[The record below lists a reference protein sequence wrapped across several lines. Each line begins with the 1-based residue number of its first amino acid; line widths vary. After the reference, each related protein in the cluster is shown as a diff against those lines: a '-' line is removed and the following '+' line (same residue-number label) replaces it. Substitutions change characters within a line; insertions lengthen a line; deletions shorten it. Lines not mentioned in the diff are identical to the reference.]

1 MGGYSRTDETTHARY
16 RVLEEWGYERKRG
29 CDMATTHNSAAL
41 QDIRE
46 TIDKA
51 AGRVFGDPIQ
61 REGMTVLPVA
71 AVSTGGGA
79 GGGSRPSRAGEGAT
93 EESGEGGGFGLMAK
107 PAGAFVIR
115 DGSVSWNPALDLN
128 RVILGG
134 QIVGIVALLVIGGII
149 RARIA
154 RRNAPR

>member
-1 MGGYSRTDETTHARY
+1 MT
-16 RVLEEWGYERKRG
+16 
-29 CDMATTHNSAAL
+29 TTHNSAAL

-46 TIDKA
+46 TIEKA
-51 AGRVFGDPIQ
+51 AGKVFGEPIQ

-71 AVSTGGGA
+71 SVATGGG
-79 GGGSRPSRAGEGAT
+79 GGGGARPTRKGETGA

-107 PAGAFVIR
+107 PAGAFVIKE
-115 DGSVSWNPALDLN
+115 GSVTWNPAMDMN

-149 RARIA
+149 RAQIA
-154 RRNAPR
+154 RKTLQR

>member
-1 MGGYSRTDETTHARY
+1 MT
-16 RVLEEWGYERKRG
+16 
-29 CDMATTHNSAAL
+29 TTHNSAAL

-51 AGRVFGDPIQ
+51 AGKVFGEPIE
-61 REGMTVLPVA
+61 RDDMTVLPVA
-71 AVSTGGGA
+71 AVATGGGG
-79 GGGSRPSRAGEGAT
+79 GGGSRPARAGAGAA
-93 EESGEGGGFGLMAK
+93 EETGEGGGFGLMAK

-115 DGSVSWNPALDLN
+115 DGTVSWSPALDLN

-134 QIVGIVALLVIGGII
+134 QIVAVVALLVLGGII

-154 RRNAPR
+154 RRSPSR